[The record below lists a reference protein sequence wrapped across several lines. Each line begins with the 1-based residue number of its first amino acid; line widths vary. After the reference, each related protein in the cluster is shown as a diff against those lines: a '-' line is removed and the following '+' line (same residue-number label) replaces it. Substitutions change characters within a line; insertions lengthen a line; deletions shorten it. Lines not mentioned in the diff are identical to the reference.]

1 MAGKTLKTFKNL
13 AEFRSG
19 FSDLKQKMDHK
30 HAISRVDITNFGK
43 ELGNKTFLD
52 KKYEA
57 AVEDTPKVSKVSE
70 AHGKLTRLKN
80 SLERESSGFDDL
92 DKLYNKLVAQMNEAR
107 KRNKGDVQKL
117 NNDPDYEAAEQN
129 LLKLAPHWKKA
140 SKKRDDFRKAERE
153 LAALDKKLTEIKA
166 EASKKCPIEVKRDA
180 KKLQLLIAGDK
191 VVEYSMKFTK

>member
-13 AEFRSG
+13 SDFRSG
-19 FSDLKQKMDHK
+19 LSDLKQKMDHK
-30 HAISRVDITNFGK
+30 HGIHLLDITNFNK

-52 KKYEA
+52 KSYEA
-57 AVEDTPKVSKVSE
+57 AVEDSPKVSKASE

-92 DKLYNKLVAQMNEAR
+92 DKLYNQLVAKLNEAS
-107 KRNKGDVQKL
+107 KKNKGDVKKL
-117 NNDPDYEAAEQN
+117 SEDKEYEEAQAN

-140 SKKRDDFRKAERE
+140 GKKRNDFRKAERE

-166 EASKKCPIEVKRDA
+166 DAAKKCPVEVKRDS
-180 KKLQLLIAGDK
+180 KKLLLLIAGDK
-191 VVEYSMKFTK
+191 VVEYSLKHTK